1 MSILSRE
8 FLLVDGYNMIHAWQE
23 LKELVDISLES
34 ARQKLLDMLSNYK
47 GSQKANI
54 IVVFDAYLVKGN
66 LGKIYRYHNIS
77 VVYTKEA
84 ETADHFIEKTV
95 HRLPRH
101 YKVSVATSDALEQLI
116 ISGNGAIRIT
126 AQELCQRVLTE
137 AKEIRKKYIENKP
150 PKNNLLADNIDKDA
164 LDFIEALRRQ
174 K

>member
-1 MSILSRE
+1 MLELSRE

-47 GSQKANI
+47 GTQKLNI

-66 LGKIYRYHNIS
+66 VGKIERYHNIS

-84 ETADHFIEKTV
+84 ETADHFIERTV
-95 HRLPRH
+95 NRLPRY
-101 YKVSVATSDALEQLI
+101 YKVSVATSDALEQMI
-116 ISGNGAIRIT
+116 ISGQGA
-126 AQELCQRVLTE
+126 ERVLTE
-137 AKEIRKKYIENKP
+137 AKEIRKKYIEKKP

>member
-1 MSILSRE
+1 MSKE

-23 LKELVDISLES
+23 LKELVDVSLES

-47 GSQKANI
+47 GSQKMNI

-66 LGKIYRYHNIS
+66 VGSVFQYHNIS

-84 ETADHFIEKTV
+84 ETADHFIERTV
-95 HRLPRH
+95 NRLPRH
-101 YKVSVATSDALEQLI
+101 YKVSVATSDELEQI
-116 ISGNGAIRIT
+116 IILGEGAQRIT
-126 AQELCQRVLTE
+126 AQGLRQRVLAE
-137 AKEIRKKYIENKP
+137 QKEIRKKYIENRP

-164 LDFIEALRRQ
+164 LDWIEALRRQ

>member
-1 MSILSRE
+1 MPRE

-23 LKELVDISLES
+23 LKELLEVSLES

-47 GSQKANI
+47 GSQKADI

-66 LGKIYRYHNIS
+66 RGSITKYHNIF

-84 ETADHFIEKTV
+84 ETADHFIERTV
-95 HRLPRH
+95 TNLPRY
-101 YKVSVATSDALEQLI
+101 YKVSVATSDALEQVI
-116 ISGNGAIRIT
+116 ILGAGAQRVS
-126 AQELCQRVLTE
+126 AQELRQRVLLE
-137 AKEIRKKYIENKP
+137 KKEIRKKYIENRP

-164 LDFIEALRRQ
+164 LDWIEALRRQ